1 MNLFWNRATHLLP
14 YCLWLFSDYESK
26 TEELQRLSG
35 PKSGKYF
42 LPDSLLIPTPAPV
55 FPSPSDVLMMC
66 LVSKSPAPSGSKL
79 TALEDPYRS
88 PFSLHTKASSQDL
101 RGGSV
106 VKNLPSKA
114 GDMGLTAG
122 LRTKIPYAARRF
134 TLQATATEPLWQLY
148 CNSDLMQP
156 NKLNKN
162 KKAQLLFP
170 YCAQW
175 DRRRKVRPFIF

>member
-134 TLQATATEPLWQLY
+134 TLQATATEPL
-148 CNSDLMQP
+148 
-156 NKLNKN
+156 
-162 KKAQLLFP
+162 
-170 YCAQW
+170 
-175 DRRRKVRPFIF
+175 